1 MADAGLGRAA
11 DATPGLRAQ
20 LLGLTD
26 TWRAMMETRLG
37 IFAIEA
43 RRAGTALAL
52 SFACAVVAACVLAA
66 TWLLGSIG
74 AIWWAVERGG
84 TAPAIA
90 IGCALVVNLA
100 LVAIFACA
108 ARAAVRR
115 IDFTHTRRAL
125 DAPAPRR

>member
-1 MADAGLGRAA
+1 MADAGIGRAS
-11 DATPGLRAQ
+11 DATPGLRSQ

-43 RRAGTALAL
+43 RRAGAALAL

-66 TWLLGSIG
+66 TWLFGSIG
-74 AIWWAVERGG
+74 AVWWAVERGA
-84 TAPAIA
+84 APAVA
-90 IGCALVVNLA
+90 IGCALVANLA
-100 LVAIFACA
+100 LVVVFACA

-125 DAPAPRR
+125 RAPAPRR